1 MSRRGT
7 CPETSAP
14 AADPVSG
21 SARSPVS
28 RSESGVSRAGVL
40 ALPKAELHV
49 HLDGSIRPA
58 TMLELA
64 EEAGVAMPASDADSL
79 AEVMRADDS
88 DDLVAYLQAFATT
101 LRVLQTAEQLERVAY
116 ELAVDHA
123 AENVKW
129 VEVRFS
135 PWLNTEGGLSMDEV
149 LDAVLAGLGRAESEV
164 DVRTGV
170 IVCALR
176 HLDPDISMELA
187 ELAVAYR
194 DRGVVAVDLAAAEKG
209 NPAALHA
216 EAFRHA
222 AQHDLARTVHAGE
235 AFGPASIR
243 QALLDCD
250 AHRIGHG
257 TRLQEDERLERYV
270 RDHRIPLEICL
281 TSNVQTRVAR
291 TFAEHPVRRYF
302 DQGIPLTL
310 CTDNRLV
317 SGTTVTD
324 EYLLAHEHLGFTMAE
339 LEQVARMGFEAAFLP
354 WPEKREMVERS
365 FG

>member
-1 MSRRGT
+1 
-7 CPETSAP
+7 
-14 AADPVSG
+14 
-21 SARSPVS
+21 
-28 RSESGVSRAGVL
+28 
-40 ALPKAELHV
+40 
-49 HLDGSIRPA
+49 
-58 TMLELA
+58 
-64 EEAGVAMPASDADSL
+64 
-79 AEVMRADDS
+79 MRADDS
-88 DDLVAYLQAFATT
+88 ADLVGYLEKFATT
-101 LRVLQTAEQLERVAY
+101 LSVMQTAPQLERIAY
-116 ELAVDHA
+116 ELAIDHA

-149 LDAVLAGLGRAESEV
+149 MDAVLRGLRRAEAEV

-176 HLDPDISMELA
+176 HLGPDHSMELA

-194 DRGVVAVDLAAAEKG
+194 DDGVVAVDLAAAEKG

-216 EAFRHA
+216 EAFRLA
-222 AQHDLARTVHAGE
+222 AEHDLSRTVHAGE
-235 AFGPASIR
+235 AFGPPSIR

-257 TRLQEDERLERYV
+257 TRLLEDESLERYI

-281 TSNVQTRVAR
+281 TSNVQTRVAG
-291 TFAEHPVRRYF
+291 TFADHPVRRYF
-302 DQGIPLTL
+302 DAGVQLTL

-317 SGTTVTD
+317 SGTTVTE
-324 EYLLAHEHLGFTMAE
+324 EYWRAHHHLGFTWDE
-339 LEQVARMGFEAAFLP
+339 LVQIARMGFESAFLP
-354 WPEKREMVERS
+354 WPEKVMMLGRW

>member
-1 MSRRGT
+1 ML
-7 CPETSAP
+7 TSGGE
-14 AADPVSG
+14 VT
-21 SARSPVS
+21 RE
-28 RSESGVSRAGVL
+28 RLR

-49 HLDGSIRPA
+49 HLDGSIRPE

-64 EEAGVAMPASDADSL
+64 DEAGVALPVSTAAALADH
-79 AEVMRADDS
+79 MRADDS
-88 DDLVAYLQAFATT
+88 ADLVDYLAKFETT
-101 LRVLQTAEQLERVAY
+101 LALMQTAPQLERIAY

-129 VEVRFS
+129 VEVRYC
-135 PWLNTEGGLSMDEV
+135 PWLNTRGGLSMDEV
-149 LDAVLAGLGRAESEV
+149 MDAVLAGLGRAEAEA

-176 HLDPDISMELA
+176 HLGPDHSMELA

-216 EAFRHA
+216 DAFRLA
-222 AQHDLARTVHAGE
+222 AEHDLSRTVHAGE
-235 AFGPASIR
+235 AFGPPSIR

-257 TRLQEDERLERYV
+257 TRLQEDESLERYV

-281 TSNVQTRVAR
+281 TSNVQTRVAA
-291 TFAEHPVRRYF
+291 TFETHPVRRYF
-302 DQGIPLTL
+302 DEGIRLTL
-310 CTDNRLV
+310 CTDNRLM
-317 SGTTVTD
+317 SGTTVTE
-324 EYLLAHEHLGFTMAE
+324 EYWRAHEHLGFTFDE
-339 LEQVARMGFEAAFLP
+339 LVEVARMGFDAAFLP
-354 WPEKREMVERS
+354 WPEKKAMVAGL